1 MAFVLQGAR
10 VWLRENDQHLP
21 CTVSS
26 CSGGVVVFT
35 TDYGQVYTYKQN
47 TLTRQKVMPM
57 HSSSSE
63 GVEDM
68 AGLADLHDGAIMY
81 NLFLRYQQN
90 KIYTYIGSILAA
102 VNPYQFIPNLYDHP
116 AVELYSRH
124 RLGEISPH
132 IFAVAN
138 ECYRSLW
145 KRLENQCVLIRGLKR
160 KVFLLFDGAMLI
172 KARPDISAVLSLTM
186 FLTFLL
192 SLDSLEALQFADS
205 VNLMRTGVFKANSG
219 ESGAGKTESTKLILK
234 FLSAMSQH
242 SLEVTSKEKTSHVE
256 QALLESSPIM
266 EAFGNAKTVYNNNSS
281 RFGKFVQLNFC
292 QKGNIQGGKIVDC
305 ILFYNR
311 VVRHNPGERN
321 YHIFYALLAGTNAEQ
336 REAFYLSQPDS
347 YYYLKQS
354 GCIEDKTIN
363 DKNTFHEV
371 LNAMKTMQ
379 FSAENIREILR
390 LLAGILHIGNVEF
403 MTAGGAQVSSKSA
416 LGRAAELLGLDSG
429 QLAEVLTHRSMIL
442 RGEEISTPLTVE
454 QAVDS
459 RDSMAMAL
467 YSQCFT
473 WIIRKLNS
481 RIRGKEDFKSIGIL
495 DIFGFENF
503 EVNRFEQ
510 FNINYAN
517 EKLQEYFNKH
527 IFSLEQLEYNKEGL
541 FWEDINWM
549 DNGECLD
556 LIEKKLGLLALI
568 NEESHFPKG
577 TDSTLLE
584 KLHNQHSQNP
594 FYVKPRVA
602 VHYFGV
608 KHYAG
613 EVVYD
618 VRGILEKN
626 RDTFRDD
633 ILNMLRESR
642 LDFVYDLFEH
652 VSSRNNQDTLK
663 CGSKHK
669 RPTVSSQFKNSL
681 HSLMSTL
688 STSNPFFV
696 RCIKPNTQ
704 KVDKEGSS
712 YLRNWSFQMETSD
725 LELVHSSYSKYC
737 IKFVGFCLL
746 QNRDFV
752 RLYCI
757 LQSEARQYW
766 PIASFPLPYRAYK
779 CPTQISLSMGCA
791 TMATGS
797 LIKLASTLYCSMPE
811 RFDQPVVLNQLRYS
825 GMLETVR
832 IRRAGFPVRRPFQ
845 DFCFSKPKSVLKY
858 RYKVLMKDVTLPEDM
873 KGKCAGLLHLYDSTK
888 TEWQLG
894 KTKVF
899 LRESLE
905 NKLEKQREVEVYK
918 AAMIIQ
924 AHIMG
929 YVARKQYQRLLQ
941 CIVVIQKNYRAF
953 YWRRRFLHLRWAALT
968 LQTRARGHL
977 ARKTYYRLLE
987 ERRKREEEERRQRE
1001 EEEERERQRL
1011 EAERLAQEA
1020 EELRRAEKE
1029 RARAKEA
1036 GAREQRCPDSMQVE
1050 EILRLE
1056 REIQE
1061 LQRKKEQQEL
1071 SLTEASL
1078 LRLQLLRDEELRRL
1092 EDEACRAAQEFLASL
1107 NFDEI
1112 DECVRNIESSL
1123 SAGGGEGGV
1132 SGKPSFNFSQPYPRE
1147 EGEEEEEEEVDEG
1160 FEADD
1165 DTFKDSPNPSE
1176 HGHSDQR
1183 TSGIR
1188 TSDDSSEEDPYM
1200 NDTVVPTI
1208 SGAANALVLP
1218 AAPGCQSSSNS
1229 GDSAYCMPENLG
1241 LLAQDS
1247 VELIPP
1253 NEDSDYDQ
1261 DDYDEGAIVSGS
1273 SVAFSIPHSGQWSS
1287 DYRCSVGTYNSSGA
1301 YRFSSE
1307 GAQSSYEDSEDDFDR
1322 FDTDDELSYR
1332 RDSVYSC
1339 VTLPYFH
1346 SFLYIKGGLMN
1357 TWKRRW
1363 CVLKDETFL
1372 WFRSKQEALKQ
1383 GWLHKKGG
1391 GSSTLSRRNWK
1402 RRWFVLRQS
1411 KLMYFD
1417 GDGEEKLKGTLDV
1430 RSAKEII
1437 DNTGKENGID
1447 VVMPERTYHLIAESA
1462 EDARQV
1468 EFQWFSVLSQVH
1480 GSTEQEIRE
1489 MHDEQANPQN
1499 AVYSKFLSVSHFT
1512 TFKGALLCQCKSR
1525 QILTVLWGSILLCEG
1540 LFLLFTGTLD
1550 VGLIDSVCA
1559 SDNPERPNSF
1569 VIITANR
1576 VLHCNADTPEEMH
1589 HWITLL
1595 QRSKGDT
1602 RVEGQ
1607 EFIVRGWLH
1616 KEMKNSTKTSL
1627 KLKKRWFLLTHNS
1640 LDYYKS
1646 SERNAVKLGT
1656 LVLNSL
1662 CSVVPPDE
1670 KVFKETGYWNV
1681 TVYGRKHCYRLY
1693 TKLLNEATRWSST
1706 IQNVIDTKAP
1716 IDTPTQQLI
1725 QDIKEN
1731 CLNADVVEQI
1741 YKRNP
1746 ILRYTHHPLH
1756 SPLLPLPYGDISLNL
1771 LQDKGYTTLQDEAVK
1786 VFNSLQHLES
1796 AGDPIPITQGILQT
1810 GHDLRPLRDELY
1822 CQLIKQ
1828 TTRPPQPGGVG
1839 NLRAWHIL
1847 ACMSCTF
1854 TPSRGILKYLKFHL
1868 KRTRELF
1875 PGTDM
1880 EKYAA
1885 FTYESLKKTKT
1896 REFVPSQEEIKA
1908 IISRQ
1913 EMTTTVYCH
1922 GGGSC
1927 KITINSHT
1935 TAGEVVEKL
1944 IRGLAMEDSRNMFAL
1959 FEHNDTID
1967 KAIESRT
1974 VVADVLSKFE
1984 KLSGSQ
1990 EESNK
1995 GWKFYF
2001 KLYCFL
2007 DTDNVPKDSVEFAF
2021 MFEQAH
2027 EAVIRGHYPAPE
2039 ETLQFLAALRLQY
2052 LLGDFNAQA
2061 SVPEMEQVYPMSRL
2075 RARIHQSTKT
2085 FAPAS
2090 ERAEKK
2096 RASFL
2101 EGTLRR
2107 SFRSGSVSRQKLE
2120 EEQMLE
2126 MWVKEEIVAARTNVL
2141 EKWKKLQSMTQ
2152 EQAMVKYMALV
2163 KEWPGYGSTLFEVE
2177 SREGGFP
2184 SELWLGVSAEAISL
2198 YKRGEPRPLEVFQYE
2213 HILSFGA
2220 PLPNMY
2226 KIAVED
2232 RELLFE
2238 TSQVVDVAKLMKAY
2252 ISMIVKK
2259 RFSTTRSVSS
2269 QGSQCSSR

>member
-1 MAFVLQGAR
+1 MDNFFTEGDR
-10 VWLRENDQHLP
+10 VWLREDDQYLP
-21 CTVSS
+21 STVSS
-26 CSGGVVVFT
+26 CSGGVVVFA

-47 TLTRQKVMPM
+47 ALTRQKVHPM
-57 HSSSSE
+57 HHSSIK

-68 AGLADLHDGAIMY
+68 ATLEDLHDGAIMH
-81 NLFLRYQQN
+81 NLFLRYKQRH
-90 KIYTYIGSILAA
+90 IYTYIGSILAA
-102 VNPYQFIPNLYDHP
+102 VNPYQLLPGLYDRP

-124 RLGEISPH
+124 HLGEITPH
-132 IFAVAN
+132 IFAIAN

-145 KRLENQCVLIRGLKR
+145 KMLQNQCVLI
-160 KVFLLFDGAMLI
+160 
-172 KARPDISAVLSLTM
+172 
-186 FLTFLL
+186 
-192 SLDSLEALQFADS
+192 
-205 VNLMRTGVFKANSG
+205 SG

-242 SLEVTSKEKTSHVE
+242 SLEVSCRDKTSHVE
-256 QALLESSPIM
+256 EALLESSPIM

-281 RFGKFVQLNFC
+281 RFGKFVQLHFS
-292 QKGNIQGGKIVDC
+292 QKGNIQGGRIVDY
-305 ILFYNR
+305 LLEKNR
-311 VVRHNPGERN
+311 VVRQNPGERN
-321 YHIFYALLAGTNAEQ
+321 YHIFYAILAGANNQQ
-336 REAFYLSQPDS
+336 REAFGLTHLESYHYLR
-347 YYYLKQS
+347 QS
-354 GCIEDKTIN
+354 NCSTDKTIN
-363 DKNTFHEV
+363 DKGTFQDV
-371 LNAMKTMQ
+371 LNAMRTMQ
-379 FSAENIREILR
+379 FTEENINEILR
-390 LLAGILHIGNVEF
+390 LLAGILHTGNIEF

-416 LGRAAELLGLDSG
+416 LSWTSELLGLNAD

-467 YSQCFT
+467 YSQCFN
-473 WIIRKLNS
+473 WIIHKLNN
-481 RIRGKEDFKSIGIL
+481 RIRGREDFKSISIL

-541 FWEDINWM
+541 VWVDINWM

-556 LIEKKLGLLALI
+556 LIEKKLGLLALM
-568 NEESHFPKG
+568 NEESHFPKA
-577 TDSTLLE
+577 TDYTLLE
-584 KLHNQHSQNP
+584 KLHSQHSKNP

-608 KHYAG
+608 RHYAG

-652 VSSRNNQDTLK
+652 VLSRNKQDTLK
-663 CGSKHK
+663 SSSKHK
-669 RPTVSSQFKNSL
+669 RPTVSSQFKFSL
-681 HSLMSTL
+681 HSLMATL
-688 STSNPFFV
+688 STSNPYFI
-696 RCIKPNTQ
+696 RCIKPNTH
-704 KVDKEGSS
+704 K
-712 YLRNWSFQMETSD
+712 
-725 LELVHSSYSKYC
+725 
-737 IKFVGFCLL
+737 
-746 QNRDFV
+746 
-752 RLYCI
+752 
-757 LQSEARQYW
+757 
-766 PIASFPLPYRAYK
+766 
-779 CPTQISLSMGCA
+779 
-791 TMATGS
+791 
-797 LIKLASTLYCSMPE
+797 MPDQ
-811 RFDQPVVLNQLRYS
+811 FDQTVVLNQLRYS
-825 GMLETVR
+825 GMLETVK
-832 IRRAGFPVRRPFQ
+832 IRRTGFPVRRPFQ
-845 DFCFSKPKSVLKY
+845 DFCF
-858 RYKVLMKDVTLPEDM
+858 RYKVLMRGVLVPDDPR
-873 KGKCAGLLHLYDSTK
+873 GRCIQLLHLYDSSSTD
-888 TEWQLG
+888 WQLG

-905 NKLEKQREVEVYK
+905 HRLEKQREVEVLK

-924 AHIMG
+924 AHVMG
-929 YVARKQYQRLLQ
+929 YMARKQYRKLLQ
-941 CIVVIQKNYRAF
+941 CIVVIQKNYKAF
-953 YWRRRFLHLRWAALT
+953 YWRRKFLLLRWAALT
-968 LQTRARGHL
+968 FQKRIRGQL
-977 ARKTYYRLLE
+977 ARRAYSQLQ
-987 ERRKREEEERRQRE
+987 ERKRREEEDRRRRME
-1001 EEEERERQRL
+1001 EEMERERQRL
-1011 EAERLAQEA
+1011 EAERLTREA
-1020 EELRRAEKE
+1020 EESRRVKEQQLTEELTSLCLAQAPLKLTDSTSPETLEELESAEAFE
-1029 RARAKEA
+1029 EEA
-1036 GAREQRCPDSMQVE
+1036 IRPHEASQVE

-1056 REIQE
+1056 REIQV
-1061 LQRKKEQQEL
+1061 LQRQKERQEL

-1078 LRLQLLRDEELRRL
+1078 NRLQHLRDQELRRL
-1092 EDEACRAAQEFLASL
+1092 EDEACKAAQQFLDSL

-1123 SAGGGEGGV
+1123 GVGEADEKEDGQRRG
-1132 SGKPSFNFSQPYPRE
+1132 ND
-1147 EGEEEEEEEVDEG
+1147 EEEVDEG
-1160 FEADD
+1160 FGADD
-1165 DTFKDSPNPSE
+1165 EAFKDSPNPSE
-1176 HGHSDQR
+1176 HGHSDGQR

-1188 TSDDSSEEDPYM
+1188 TSDDSSEEDPYA
-1200 NDTVVPTI
+1200 NDGVIPPLPPTT
-1208 SGAANALVLP
+1208 LLHQPLP
-1218 AAPGCQSSSNS
+1218 LPPLPPACHSASSS
-1229 GDSAYCMPENLG
+1229 GDSAYCHPQASSEAPSDDL
-1241 LLAQDS
+1241 

-1253 NEDSDYDQ
+1253 DEDSDYDQ
-1261 DDYDEGAIVSGS
+1261 DDYDEGAIVSSGS
-1273 SVAFSIPHSGQWSS
+1273 IAFSNPRSGQWSP
-1287 DYRCSVGTYNSSGA
+1287 DYRGSVGTYNSSGA

-1307 GAQSSYEDSEDDFDR
+1307 GAQSSFEDSEDDFDR

-1411 KLMYFD
+1411 KLMYFEN
-1417 GDGEEKLKGTLDV
+1417 DGEDKMKGVLDMHD
-1430 RSAKEII
+1430 AKEII

-1447 VVMPERTYHLIAESA
+1447 IVMPERTYHLIAESA
-1462 EDARQV
+1462 EDAS
-1468 EFQWFSVLSQVH
+1468 QWFSVLSQVH

-1499 AVYSKFLSVSHFT
+1499 AV
-1512 TFKGALLCQCKSR
+1512 
-1525 QILTVLWGSILLCEG
+1525 
-1540 LFLLFTGTLD
+1540 GTLD
-1550 VGLIDSVCA
+1550 VGMIDSVCA

-1569 VIITANR
+1569 VMITANR

-1602 RVEGQ
+1602 RVDGQ
-1607 EFIVRGWLH
+1607 EFIIRGWLH
-1616 KEMKNSTKTSL
+1616 KEMKNSTKASL

-1646 SERNAVKLGT
+1646 SERNSLKLGT

-1662 CSVVPPDE
+1662 CSVVQPDE
-1670 KVFKETGYWNV
+1670 KVYKETGYWKV
-1681 TVYGRKHCYRLY
+1681 IVYGRKHSYRLY
-1693 TKLLNEATRWSST
+1693 CKLLNEATRWASA

-1725 QDIKEN
+1725 QDIREN
-1731 CLNADVVEQI
+1731 CLNSEVVEQI

-1746 ILRYTHHPLH
+1746 ILRYSHHPLH
-1756 SPLLPLPYGDISLNL
+1756 SPLLPLPYGDIHLTAPRSRS
-1771 LQDKGYTTLQDEAVK
+1771 YTTLQDEALK
-1786 VFNSLQHLES
+1786 VFSSLQHLDGV
-1796 AGDPIPITQGILQT
+1796 ADPVPIIQGILQA
-1810 GHDLRPLRDELY
+1810 GQELKPLRDELY

-1828 TTRPPQPGGVG
+1828 TTRPPQPGNPA
-1839 NLRAWHIL
+1839 NLCSWKIL

-1854 TPSRGILKYLKFHL
+1854 VPTRSILRYLKFHL

-1875 PGTDM
+1875 PGSEMDR
-1880 EKYAA
+1880 YAA
-1885 FTYESLKKTKT
+1885 FALDSLKKTRP
-1896 REFVPSQEEIKA
+1896 RENVPSQEEIRA
-1908 IISRQ
+1908 IVARQ
-1913 EMTTTVYCH
+1913 DMSTTVHCH

-1959 FEHNDTID
+1959 FEHNDTTE
-1967 KAIESRT
+1967 KAIESRS
-1974 VVADVLSKFE
+1974 VVADVLAKFE
-1984 KLSGSQ
+1984 RLSASPD
-1990 EESNK
+1990 ESNT

-2007 DTDNVPKDSVEFAF
+2007 DTDNVPKDSMEFAF

-2027 EAVIRGHYPAPE
+2027 EAVIRGQYPAPE

-2052 LLGDFNAQA
+2052 LLGDHNSQTNI
-2061 SVPEMEQVYPMSRL
+2061 PEMSQVFPMARL
-2075 RARIHQSTKT
+2075 RARVQNSAKS
-2085 FAPAS
+2085 FAPGTGSVADRSGTS
-2090 ERAEKK
+2090 ERK
-2096 RASFL
+2096 RSSFL

-2107 SFRSGSVSRQKLE
+2107 SFRSGSLSRQKLE
-2120 EEQMLE
+2120 EENSLE
-2126 MWVKEEIVAARTNVL
+2126 AWMREEVVAVKTNMM
-2141 EKWKKLQSMTQ
+2141 EKWRKLQGMNQ

-2163 KEWPGYGSTLFEVE
+2163 KEWKGYGSTLFNVE
-2177 SREGGFP
+2177 CQDGAFP
-2184 SELWLGVSAEAISL
+2184 SELWLGVSREAISV
-2198 YKRGEPRPLEVFQYE
+2198 YKRGEPWPLEVFPYE
-2213 HILSFGA
+2213 QILSFGA
-2220 PLPNMY
+2220 PLPNTY
-2226 KIAVED
+2226 KITVEG
-2232 RELLFE
+2232 RELVFE
-2238 TSQVVDVAKLMKAY
+2238 TQMVMDIAKLMKAY

-2259 RFSTTRSVSS
+2259 RYSNCQSISS
-2269 QGSQCSSR
+2269 HGSQCSAW

>member
-81 NLFLRYQQN
+81 NLFLRYRQN

-145 KRLENQCVLIRGLKR
+145 KRLENQCVLI
-160 KVFLLFDGAMLI
+160 
-172 KARPDISAVLSLTM
+172 
-186 FLTFLL
+186 
-192 SLDSLEALQFADS
+192 
-205 VNLMRTGVFKANSG
+205 SG

-379 FSAENIREILR
+379 FSAENIQEILR

-527 IFSLEQLEYNKEGL
+527 IFSLEQLEYNNCGL
-541 FWEDINWM
+541 CVIFITIPM
-549 DNGECLD
+549 PGML
-556 LIEKKLGLLALI
+556 LGL
-568 NEESHFPKG
+568 EEHPH
-577 TDSTLLE
+577 LE
-584 KLHNQHSQNP
+584 
-594 FYVKPRVA
+594 
-602 VHYFGV
+602 
-608 KHYAG
+608 
-613 EVVYD
+613 
-618 VRGILEKN
+618 
-626 RDTFRDD
+626 
-633 ILNMLRESR
+633 
-642 LDFVYDLFEH
+642 
-652 VSSRNNQDTLK
+652 
-663 CGSKHK
+663 SKQ
-669 RPTVSSQFKNSL
+669 SNSYL
-681 HSLMSTL
+681 QRSVDNCT
-688 STSNPFFV
+688 
-696 RCIKPNTQ
+696 
-704 KVDKEGSS
+704 VDKEGSS
-712 YLRNWSFQMETSD
+712 YLRNWSFPMETSD
-725 LELVHSSYSKYC
+725 RELVHYSYTKHWLGLIYYTE
-737 IKFVGFCLL
+737 KDTLERN
-746 QNRDFV
+746 NRDFV
-752 RLYCI
+752 RLNCI
-757 LQSEARQYW
+757 LEVKKKKLSFFFCLFLNTHPNSGTVSLRQSEARQYR
-766 PIASFPLPYRAYK
+766 PIASFPLPCGAYK
-779 CPTQISLSMGCA
+779 CPTQISLSMGRFLKILLC
-791 TMATGS
+791 
-797 LIKLASTLYCSMPE
+797 STHLMPE

-845 DFCFSKPKSVLKY
+845 DFYF

-873 KGKCAGLLHLYDSTK
+873 KGKCACLLHLYDSTK

-924 AHIMG
+924 AHIVG

-1020 EELRRAEKE
+1020 EASRRAEEEEEEE
-1029 RARAKEA
+1029 RARAKGA
-1036 GAREQRCPDSMQVE
+1036 GVREQRCPDSTQVE

-1071 SLTEASL
+1071 SLTQASL

-1112 DECVRNIESSL
+1112 DECVRDIESSL
-1123 SAGGGEGGV
+1123 SAGG
-1132 SGKPSFNFSQPYPRE
+1132 QPYPRE
-1147 EGEEEEEEEVDEG
+1147 EEEGEGEEEVDEG
-1160 FEADD
+1160 FGADD
-1165 DTFKDSPNPSE
+1165 DAFKDSPNPSE
-1176 HGHSDQR
+1176 HGHSDVR

-1208 SGAANALVLP
+1208 SGAADALALP
-1218 AAPGCQSSSNS
+1218 AAPGCQSGSNS

-1241 LLAQDS
+1241 LMAQDS

-1273 SVAFSIPHSGQWSS
+1273 SVAFSNPHSGQWSS

-1417 GDGEEKLKGTLDV
+1417 SDGEEKLKGTLDV

-1462 EDARQV
+1462 EDAS
-1468 EFQWFSVLSQVH
+1468 QWFSVLSQVH

-1499 AVYSKFLSVSHFT
+1499 AV
-1512 TFKGALLCQCKSR
+1512 
-1525 QILTVLWGSILLCEG
+1525 
-1540 LFLLFTGTLD
+1540 GTLD

-1616 KEMKNSTKTSL
+1616 KEMKNSTKASL

-1828 TTRPPQPGGVG
+1828 TTRPAQPGGVG

-1959 FEHNDTID
+1959 FEHNATID
-1967 KAIESRT
+1967 KAIIVREK
-1974 VVADVLSKFE
+1974 LSARYMVYGE
-1984 KLSGSQ
+1984 KLSGNQ

-2085 FAPAS
+2085 FAPAA

-2107 SFRSGSVSRQKLE
+2107 SFRSGSVSRQRLE

-2259 RFSTTRSVSS
+2259 RYSTTRSVSS

>member
-1 MAFVLQGAR
+1 MDNFFTEGAR
-10 VWLRENDQHLP
+10 VWLREDEQYLP
-21 CTVSS
+21 STVSS
-26 CSGGVVVFT
+26 CSGGVVVFA

-47 TLTRQKVMPM
+47 ALTRQKVQPM
-57 HSSSSE
+57 HHSSIR

-68 AGLADLHDGAIMY
+68 ATLEDLHDGAIMH
-81 NLFLRYQQN
+81 NLFLRYRQRN
-90 KIYTYIGSILAA
+90 IYTYIGSILAA
-102 VNPYQFIPNLYDHP
+102 VNPYQSIPDLYDRP
-116 AVELYSRH
+116 AVERYSRH
-124 RLGEISPH
+124 HLGEIAPH
-132 IFAVAN
+132 IYAVAN

-145 KRLENQCVLIRGLKR
+145 KRLQNQCVLI
-160 KVFLLFDGAMLI
+160 
-172 KARPDISAVLSLTM
+172 
-186 FLTFLL
+186 
-192 SLDSLEALQFADS
+192 
-205 VNLMRTGVFKANSG
+205 SG

-242 SLEVTSKEKTSHVE
+242 SLELSSRDGTSHVE
-256 QALLESSPIM
+256 EALLESSPIM

-281 RFGKFVQLNFC
+281 RFGKFVQLHFC
-292 QKGNIQGGKIVDC
+292 QKGNIQGGKIVDY
-305 ILFYNR
+305 LLEKNR
-311 VVRHNPGERN
+311 VVRQNPGERN
-321 YHIFYALLAGTNAEQ
+321 YHIFYALLAGTNAQ
-336 REAFYLSQPDS
+336 QKEAFGLSHAES

-354 GCIEDKTIN
+354 GCVADKTIN
-363 DKNTFHEV
+363 DQDTFQDV
-371 LNAMKTMQ
+371 LNAMRTMQ
-379 FSAENIREILR
+379 FTEENIGEILR
-390 LLAGILHIGNVEF
+390 LLAGILHAGNIEF

-416 LGRAAELLGLDSG
+416 LGRTSDLLGLNSD

-442 RGEEISTPLTVE
+442 RGEEICTPLTVE

-473 WIIRKLNS
+473 WIIRKLNN
-481 RIRGKEDFKSIGIL
+481 RIRGKEDFKSISIL

-541 FWEDINWM
+541 VWEDINWM

-556 LIEKKLGLLALI
+556 LIEKKLGLLALM
-568 NEESHFPKG
+568 NEESHFPKA

-584 KLHNQHSQNP
+584 KLHSQHSKNP

-608 KHYAG
+608 RHYAG

-618 VRGILEKN
+618 VRRMLEKN

-633 ILNMLRESR
+633 ILNLLRESR

-652 VSSRNNQDTLK
+652 VLSRNKQDTLK
-663 CGSKHK
+663 CSSKHR

-681 HSLMSTL
+681 HSLMATL

-696 RCIKPNTQ
+696 RCIKPNTH
-704 KVDKEGSS
+704 K
-712 YLRNWSFQMETSD
+712 
-725 LELVHSSYSKYC
+725 
-737 IKFVGFCLL
+737 
-746 QNRDFV
+746 
-752 RLYCI
+752 
-757 LQSEARQYW
+757 
-766 PIASFPLPYRAYK
+766 
-779 CPTQISLSMGCA
+779 
-791 TMATGS
+791 
-797 LIKLASTLYCSMPE
+797 MPDQ
-811 RFDQPVVLNQLRYS
+811 FDQTVVLKQLRYS
-825 GMLETVR
+825 GMLETVK
-832 IRRAGFPVRRPFQ
+832 IRRTGFPIRRPFQ
-845 DFCFSKPKSVLKY
+845 DFCS
-858 RYKVLMKDVTLPEDM
+858 RYKVLMRGASTPDDPR
-873 KGKCAGLLHLYDSTK
+873 GRCIQLLHLYDSSSA
-888 TEWQLG
+888 EWQLG

-905 NKLEKQREVEVYK
+905 HRLEKQREVEVLK

-924 AHIMG
+924 AHVMG
-929 YVARKQYQRLLQ
+929 YMARKQYRKLLQ

-953 YWRRRFLHLRWAALT
+953 YWRRKFLLLRWAALT
-968 LQTRARGHL
+968 FQRRLRGQL
-977 ARKTYYRLLE
+977 ARRAYGQLLE
-987 ERRKREEEERRQRE
+987 ERRRREEEERRRRME
-1001 EEEERERQRL
+1001 EEMERERQRQ
-1011 EAERLAQEA
+1011 EAERLAREA
-1020 EELRRAEKE
+1020 EEARRMEELHRAEE
-1029 RARAKEA
+1029 LASLVLAQSQPTVA
-1036 GAREQRCPDSMQVE
+1036 AATCPDTLEEPESAEQELESAEVFEEVSGEEEAIRPQDATQVE

-1056 REIQE
+1056 REIQA
-1061 LQRKKEQQEL
+1061 LQRQKERQEL

-1078 LRLQLLRDEELRRL
+1078 NRLQLLRDQELRRL
-1092 EDEACRAAQEFLASL
+1092 EDEACKAAQQFLDSL

-1123 SAGGGEGGV
+1123 GVGEGDEKE
-1132 SGKPSFNFSQPYPRE
+1132 SGQRR
-1147 EGEEEEEEEVDEG
+1147 GDEEEEVDEG
-1160 FEADD
+1160 FGADD
-1165 DTFKDSPNPSE
+1165 EAFKDSPNPSE
-1176 HGHSDQR
+1176 HGHSDGQR

-1188 TSDDSSEEDPYM
+1188 TSDDSSEEDPYA
-1200 NDTVVPTI
+1200 NDGVIPPLPPTALLHQPLPLPPVPPPCH
-1208 SGAANALVLP
+1208 SA
-1218 AAPGCQSSSNS
+1218 SSS
-1229 GDSAYCMPENLG
+1229 GDSAYCRPQASSE
-1241 LLAQDS
+1241 AQSDDL

-1253 NEDSDYDQ
+1253 DEDSDYDQ
-1261 DDYDEGAIVSGS
+1261 DDYDEGAIVSSGS
-1273 SVAFSIPHSGQWSS
+1273 LALSNPRSGQWSP
-1287 DYRCSVGTYNSSGA
+1287 DYRGSVGTYNSSGA

-1307 GAQSSYEDSEDDFDR
+1307 GAQSSFEDSEDDFDR

-1372 WFRSKQEALKQ
+1372 WFRAKQEALKQ

-1411 KLMYFD
+1411 KLMYFEN
-1417 GDGEEKLKGTLDV
+1417 DGEEKMKGMLDMHT
-1430 RSAKEII
+1430 AKEIV

-1447 VVMPERTYHLIAESA
+1447 IVMPDRTYHLIAESA
-1462 EDARQV
+1462 EDAR
-1468 EFQWFSVLSQVH
+1468 QWFSVLSQVH

-1499 AVYSKFLSVSHFT
+1499 AV
-1512 TFKGALLCQCKSR
+1512 
-1525 QILTVLWGSILLCEG
+1525 
-1540 LFLLFTGTLD
+1540 GTLD
-1550 VGLIDSVCA
+1550 VGMIDSVCA

-1569 VIITANR
+1569 VMITANR

-1607 EFIVRGWLH
+1607 EFIIRGWLH
-1616 KEMKNSTKTSL
+1616 KEMKNSSKASL

-1646 SERNAVKLGT
+1646 SERNALKLGT

-1662 CSVVPPDE
+1662 CSVVQPDE

-1681 TVYGRKHCYRLY
+1681 VVYGRKHSYRLCS
-1693 TKLLNEATRWSST
+1693 KLLNEATRWASAV
-1706 IQNVIDTKAP
+1706 QNVIDTKAP

-1725 QDIKEN
+1725 LDIKEN
-1731 CLNADVVEQI
+1731 CLNSEVVEQI

-1746 ILRYTHHPLH
+1746 ILRYSHHPLH
-1756 SPLLPLPYGDISLNL
+1756 SPLLPLPYGDIHPSALRSR
-1771 LQDKGYTTLQDEAVK
+1771 GYTTLQDEALK
-1786 VFNSLQHLES
+1786 VFNSLQHLEGV
-1796 AGDPIPITQGILQT
+1796 ADPVPIIQGVLQT
-1810 GHDLRPLRDELY
+1810 GQELKPLRDELY

-1828 TTRPPQPGGVG
+1828 TTRPPQPGSPG
-1839 NLRAWHIL
+1839 NLCSWKIL
-1847 ACMSCTF
+1847 VCMSCTF
-1854 TPSRGILKYLKFHL
+1854 VPSRSILRYLKFHL
-1868 KRTRELF
+1868 KRARELF
-1875 PGTDM
+1875 PGSET
-1880 EKYAA
+1880 ERYAA
-1885 FTYESLKKTKT
+1885 LSLDSLRKT
-1896 REFVPSQEEIKA
+1896 RAREYVPSQEEIRSVVA
-1908 IISRQ
+1908 RQ
-1913 EMTTTVYCH
+1913 DMTTTVHCH

-1959 FEHNDTID
+1959 FEHNDTAD

-1974 VVADVLSKFE
+1974 VVADVLAKFE
-1984 KLSGSQ
+1984 KLSASQ
-1990 EESNK
+1990 DEHNT

-2027 EAVIRGHYPAPE
+2027 EAVIRGQYPAPE

-2052 LLGDFNAQA
+2052 LLGDHSSQA
-2061 SVPEMEQVYPMSRL
+2061 TLPEMSQVFPMARL
-2075 RARIHQSTKT
+2075 RARVQNSAKT
-2085 FAPAS
+2085 FAPGAGAGTGSVAERSGTS
-2090 ERAEKK
+2090 ERK
-2096 RASFL
+2096 RSSFL

-2107 SFRSGSVSRQKLE
+2107 SFRSGSLSRQKLE
-2120 EEQMLE
+2120 EENNLE
-2126 MWVKEEIVAARTNVL
+2126 VWMREEAAAVRASVL
-2141 EKWKKLQSMTQ
+2141 DKWKKLQGMNQ

-2163 KEWPGYGSTLFEVE
+2163 KEWPGYGSTLFNVE
-2177 SREGGFP
+2177 SRDGAFP
-2184 SELWLGVSAEAISL
+2184 VELWLGVSREAISV
-2198 YKRGEPRPLEVFQYE
+2198 YKRGEPWPLEVFPYE
-2213 HILSFGA
+2213 QILSFGA
-2220 PLPNMY
+2220 PLPNSY
-2226 KIAVED
+2226 KIAVEG
-2232 RELLFE
+2232 RELVFE
-2238 TSQVVDVAKLMKAY
+2238 TSLVMDIAKLMKAY

-2259 RFSTTRSVSS
+2259 RYSNCQSVSS
-2269 QGSQCSSR
+2269 HGSQCSAW